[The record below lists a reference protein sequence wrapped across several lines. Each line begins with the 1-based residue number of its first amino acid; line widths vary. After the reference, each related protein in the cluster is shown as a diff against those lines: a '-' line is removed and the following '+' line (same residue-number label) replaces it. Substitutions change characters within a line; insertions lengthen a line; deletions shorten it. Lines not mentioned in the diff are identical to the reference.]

1 MSTSRPLP
9 VYNYEDYVPIEGI
22 SCPICG
28 NPCGSLQDL
37 NKHLDVAHNEEDTKG
52 AFLSWFGNA
61 QRKVQNTLSVGP
73 NSRYLGSSP
82 NTNAV
87 ERSLRQLV
95 DPALMSS
102 FNNFSLGNNNPVFFA
117 SDNERQGTEF
127 ITREHW
133 QRESNNDMCSLP
145 GCGKTLGRNGAGK
158 QHCRKCGRLF
168 CETHTQYEIK
178 LNRQACHD
186 PENGVWC
193 KVCVGCYIGRE
204 RYMENQG
211 ATRNLSKMFLEQRA
225 KTIDRVYLDSNRLE
239 KRLEKKLARIHYN
252 SDTGVKGHERPTSL
266 LTSPASSLR
275 SITLERSES
284 SSSKDSFSSMIA
296 PNSPLVSSGNSI
308 LSMKLKYRDG
318 EQTVAKWQDDRTV
331 TKCPLCLQSFTLTNR
346 KHHCRLCG
354 DVVCGNVRCSKMIP
368 LFLNMSS
375 DTFDEEPVGDT
386 RACCKCQRAVF
397 RRKTKHEESLR
408 PLPIFP
414 LYHQLSLTREKI
426 EKQLP
431 KFHDTIIMLEKE
443 KTSQK
448 SRQTHESYQVAAQI
462 RKSLLDNFALYDT
475 LSKSIRSLP
484 APTAPMKRLQTNIC
498 TAANLYL
505 QRNMLPLQMLP
516 RLLKPEKKNQN
527 TSNQSLNGSPDPTA
541 TWKQDIRMQIQ
552 AYKEQY
558 GLVEGFI
565 RDAQKERRID
575 DVKTLKN
582 SLDELR
588 VEIDKLQ
595 AQLAS

>member
-9 VYNYEDYVPIEGI
+9 AYNYEDYVPIEGI

-28 NPCGSLQDL
+28 NACGSLLDL

-52 AFLSWFGNA
+52 AFLSWFSTA
-61 QRKVQNTLSVGP
+61 QKKVQNTLSVGTG
-73 NSRYLGSSP
+73 NRYLGTSP
-82 NTNAV
+82 NANAV
-87 ERSLRQLV
+87 ER
-95 DPALMSS
+95 
-102 FNNFSLGNNNPVFFA
+102 LGNNNPAFFV

-127 ITREHW
+127 ITKEYW
-133 QRESNNDMCSLP
+133 QRETNNDMCSLP

-158 QHCRKCGRLF
+158 QHC
-168 CETHTQYEIK
+168 
-178 LNRQACHD
+178 
-186 PENGVWC
+186 
-193 KVCVGCYIGRE
+193 
-204 RYMENQG
+204 
-211 ATRNLSKMFLEQRA
+211 
-225 KTIDRVYLDSNRLE
+225 
-239 KRLEKKLARIHYN
+239 
-252 SDTGVKGHERPTSL
+252 VKGHERPTSL

-275 SITLERSES
+275 SINLERSES
-284 SSSKDSFSSMIA
+284 SSSKESFGSMIA

-331 TKCPLCLQSFTLTNR
+331 TKCPLCL
-346 KHHCRLCG
+346 
-354 DVVCGNVRCSKMIP
+354 
-368 LFLNMSS
+368 
-375 DTFDEEPVGDT
+375 
-386 RACCKCQRAVF
+386 
-397 RRKTKHEESLR
+397 
-408 PLPIFP
+408 
-414 LYHQLSLTREKI
+414 
-426 EKQLP
+426 
-431 KFHDTIIMLEKE
+431 KE
-443 KTSQK
+443 KGSQK
-448 SRQTHESYQVAAQI
+448 SQQTHESYQVAAQI

-516 RLLKPEKKNQN
+516 RLLKPEKKAQSPSGKP
-527 TSNQSLNGSPDPTA
+527 TSNGSPDPTA

-575 DVKTLKN
+575 DTKTLKT

-588 VEIDKLQ
+588 VEIDRLQ
-595 AQLAS
+595 AQLTS

>member
-158 QHCRKCGRLF
+158 QHCR
-168 CETHTQYEIK
+168 
-178 LNRQACHD
+178 N
-186 PENGVWC
+186 
-193 KVCVGCYIGRE
+193 
-204 RYMENQG
+204 
-211 ATRNLSKMFLEQRA
+211 
-225 KTIDRVYLDSNRLE
+225 
-239 KRLEKKLARIHYN
+239 
-252 SDTGVKGHERPTSL
+252 L

-331 TKCPLCLQSFTLTNR
+331 TKCPLCL
-346 KHHCRLCG
+346 
-354 DVVCGNVRCSKMIP
+354 
-368 LFLNMSS
+368 
-375 DTFDEEPVGDT
+375 
-386 RACCKCQRAVF
+386 
-397 RRKTKHEESLR
+397 RKTKHEESLR